1 MATAGKWTAL
11 QGASLD
17 KTIEQALTNT
27 LSFPR
32 MTPVQAAAIP
42 PLLSSKDVC
51 VEAETGSGKTLSYL
65 VPIAQTV
72 LFEKRAKPSS
82 AVRALVIAPTRE
94 LATQVHAV
102 AKHLFDALPGDL
114 VPVPL
119 IGGGTASAA
128 PDDSFRGDF
137 RVLIATPGRLAAALN
152 QGFLNVAKLEV
163 LVLDEADRLLD
174 MGFSVT
180 LTDILT
186 RLPRQRRTGIYS
198 ATQTAE
204 VEALA
209 RAGLRNPVRV
219 AIKVHMRNGT
229 GQDGDSKSTAKRQRT
244 PASLQCRYHIVSPRE
259 KLAHMAYLLASHPQ
273 QKFIVYLMTCAFVD
287 YFRRLPLAEIL
298 EVASKDVTSSEES
311 LSPSPRP
318 ICALHGKMSQAKRER
333 AMLKFASSKN
343 GVLLCTDVAARGID
357 IPDVD
362 WVLQFDPPQDPDAYI
377 HRVGRTARLGREGN
391 ALLFLAPSED
401 TYADFLFVRRCPVS
415 KFSELGISP
424 SPLNTRDLTT
434 RVAEVVRK
442 ATLGDRTILEASEAA
457 FLSYIRAYKEHKCG
471 YILKMDDIDISSIID
486 SFGLL
491 RLPRFYEFKRL
502 RSKIAFKKDE
512 SITIRDIPYKDKTR
526 ERHRQEKIKVAVANR
541 AERRQALHAKSKKG
555 KKRKNR
561 KPNGDD
567 LVPKKRRD
575 QAVERVEEE
584 EEDFSLEASQL
595 RKVKRGKLSQLKF
608 DESRGYD
615 VDLAE

>member
-1 MATAGKWTAL
+1 MTLFSFAQDQLFPSCEVRPYIHLTQAGREQPLPGLCSLVRNLRLSLPKSHCCDAMATAGKWTAL

-219 AIKVHMRNGT
+219 AIK
-229 GQDGDSKSTAKRQRT
+229 RT

-273 QKFIVYLMTCAFVD
+273 QKFIVYLMTCA
-287 YFRRLPLAEIL
+287 
-298 EVASKDVTSSEES
+298 
-311 LSPSPRP
+311 P

-434 RVAEVVRK
+434 RQNVARHSMRRARK
-442 ATLGDRTILEASEAA
+442 E
-457 FLSYIRAYKEHKCG
+457 
-471 YILKMDDIDISSIID
+471 
-486 SFGLL
+486 
-491 RLPRFYEFKRL
+491 
-502 RSKIAFKKDE
+502 
-512 SITIRDIPYKDKTR
+512 
-526 ERHRQEKIKVAVANR
+526 
-541 AERRQALHAKSKKG
+541 
-555 KKRKNR
+555 
-561 KPNGDD
+561 
-567 LVPKKRRD
+567 
-575 QAVERVEEE
+575 
-584 EEDFSLEASQL
+584 
-595 RKVKRGKLSQLKF
+595 KRGRIEKPMAMIWSLKNNETKQLS
-608 DESRGYD
+608 G
-615 VDLAE
+615 

>member
-1 MATAGKWTAL
+1 MATAGKWNAL
-11 QGASLD
+11 QGVSLD
-17 KTIEQALTNT
+17 KSLVHALTAS
-27 LSFPR
+27 LSFER

-51 VEAETGSGKTLSYL
+51 VDAETGSGKTLSYL
-65 VPIAQTV
+65 VPIAQAI
-72 LFEKRAKPSS
+72 LFEKRAKKSS

-102 AKHLFDALPGDL
+102 AKQLFNALPGGL

-128 PDDSFRGDF
+128 PDESFCRDL

-152 QGFLNVAKLEV
+152 QGALNVSKLEL

-180 LTDILT
+180 LTDVLT

-219 AIKVHMRNGT
+219 AVRVHMRDATSESGT
-229 GQDGDSKSTAKRQRT
+229 SKPGAKRQRT
-244 PASLQCRYHIVSPRE
+244 PASLTCRYHIASPRD
-259 KLAHMAYLLASHPQ
+259 KLARMMSLLAQNPD
-273 QKFIVYLMTCAFVD
+273 QKFIVYLMTCAYVD
-287 YFRRLPLAEIL
+287 YYRRLPLSKL
-298 EVASKDVTSSEES
+298 LGVASKSIKSTGSVSS
-311 LSPSPRP
+311 RP
-318 ICALHGKMSQAKRER
+318 FCALHGKMSQSKRER
-333 AMLKFASSKN
+333 ALTQFASSNN

-401 TYADFLFVRRCPVS
+401 TYIDFLSVRRCPVS
-415 KFSELGISP
+415 ELSDLEVSTDPSKSKEFSSSVREMVRNSTL
-424 SPLNTRDLTT
+424 RD
-434 RVAEVVRK
+434 RA
-442 ATLGDRTILEASEAA
+442 ILDASEAA
-457 FLSYIRAYKEHKCG
+457 FLSYMRAYKEHKCG
-471 YILKMDDIDISSIID
+471 YILKMEDMDVNGIID

-491 RLPRFYEFKRL
+491 RLPRFHEFKRL
-502 RSKIAFKKDE
+502 RSKIAFRKDE
-512 SITIRDIPYKDKTR
+512 GINVRDIPYNDKIR
-526 ERHRQEKIKVAVANR
+526 ERRRQEQIKEAIANR
-541 AERRQALHAKSKKG
+541 VERRQALQAKSKKG

-561 KPNGDD
+561 KSKGDEFMVKGKNED
-567 LVPKKRRD
+567 VIART
-575 QAVERVEEE
+575 EEDE
-584 EEDFSLEASQL
+584 EEDFCLEALEL
-595 RKVKRGKLSQLKF
+595 RKVKRGKLSQIEF
-608 DESRGYD
+608 DKSNGYG
-615 VDLAE
+615 VELGE